1 MMGMIGKYRKPRT
14 AGHLA
19 RALGLWLEDSLGMV
33 GNAGRHAWGG
43 DYEVEARGFAARV
56 IVEDADR
63 ADGRKWVELDEAQR
77 EHLEAWDAAGRP
89 TLEEIH
95 RANGL
100 GRLTQ
105 VEAAAVRSIRAGEA
119 FEAIGFTPEEVATM
133 RRNAFLDVLARGV
146 DAGLGEPE
154 PPPVEPKPAPKPR
167 RKAKAR

>member
-1 MMGMIGKYRKPRT
+1 MSTPPAPARRGGLDVVSSCRTRWSRRCRGYPGAPTACLPAPRP
-14 AGHLA
+14 
-19 RALGLWLEDSLGMV
+19 RRFD
-33 GNAGRHAWGG
+33 
-43 DYEVEARGFAARV
+43 
-56 IVEDADR
+56 
-63 ADGRKWVELDEAQR
+63 AQR